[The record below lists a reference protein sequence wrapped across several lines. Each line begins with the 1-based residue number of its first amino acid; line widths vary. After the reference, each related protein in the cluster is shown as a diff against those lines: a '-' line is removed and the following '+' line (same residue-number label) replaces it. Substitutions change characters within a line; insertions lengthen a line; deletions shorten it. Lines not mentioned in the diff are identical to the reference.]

1 MINAKRDRRMKMEMI
16 KDLQETVYAMTSDD
30 YKQRF
35 IAEYAQV
42 AIRANKLSDIINRYF
57 NDALDFKLECDM
69 WLLVEQYMVMK
80 HYIENL
86 SCLLLIQHKELNRL
100 LLKKKILI
108 IILLTYLK

>member
-1 MINAKRDRRMKMEMI
+1 MEMI

-42 AIRANKLSDIINRYF
+42 VIRANKLSDVINRYF
-57 NDALDFKLECDM
+57 NDTLDFKLECDI

-80 HYIENL
+80 HYIEIL
-86 SCLLLIQHKELNRL
+86 QKRAEIE
-100 LLKKKILI
+100 KID
-108 IILLTYLK
+108 LTMIEIGPEDEDDEKL

>member
-1 MINAKRDRRMKMEMI
+1 MEMI

-42 AIRANKLSDIINRYF
+42 AIRANKLSDVINRYF
-57 NDALDFKLECDM
+57 NDTLDFKLECDI

-80 HYIENL
+80 HYIE
-86 SCLLLIQHKELNRL
+86 
-100 LLKKKILI
+100 ILQKRAEI
-108 IILLTYLK
+108 ENIDLTTIEIGPEDEDDEKGEK

>member
-1 MINAKRDRRMKMEMI
+1 MEMI

-57 NDALDFKLECDM
+57 NDALDFKLECDI

-80 HYIENL
+80 HYIEILQKRAEIENIDL
-86 SCLLLIQHKELNRL
+86 TTIEIGPEDEDDEKG
-100 LLKKKILI
+100 KK
-108 IILLTYLK
+108 

>member
-1 MINAKRDRRMKMEMI
+1 MEMI

-42 AIRANKLSDIINRYF
+42 AIRANKLSDVINKYF
-57 NDALDFKLECDM
+57 NDALDFKLECGI

-80 HYIENL
+80 HYIEILQKRAEIENINL
-86 SCLLLIQHKELNRL
+86 TMIEVGPKDKDDEKG
-100 LLKKKILI
+100 KK
-108 IILLTYLK
+108 

>member
-1 MINAKRDRRMKMEMI
+1 MEMI
-16 KDLQETVYAMTSDD
+16 KDLQETVYAMTSDN

-57 NDALDFKLECDM
+57 NDTLDFKLECGI

-80 HYIENL
+80 HYIESL
-86 SCLLLIQHKELNRL
+86 QKRAEI
-100 LLKKKILI
+100 
-108 IILLTYLK
+108 

>member
-1 MINAKRDRRMKMEMI
+1 MEMI

-42 AIRANKLSDIINRYF
+42 AIRANKLSDVINRYF
-57 NDALDFKLECDM
+57 NDTLDFKLECDV

-80 HYIENL
+80 HYIE
-86 SCLLLIQHKELNRL
+86 
-100 LLKKKILI
+100 ILQKRAEI
-108 IILLTYLK
+108 ENIDLTTIEIGPENEDDEKL

>member
-1 MINAKRDRRMKMEMI
+1 MEMI
-16 KDLQETVYAMTSDD
+16 KNLQETVYAMTSDD

-57 NDALDFKLECDM
+57 NDALDFKLECGI

-80 HYIENL
+80 HYIEILQKRAEIENINL
-86 SCLLLIQHKELNRL
+86 TMIEVRPKDKDDEKG
-100 LLKKKILI
+100 KK
-108 IILLTYLK
+108 

>member
-1 MINAKRDRRMKMEMI
+1 MEMI

-42 AIRANKLSDIINRYF
+42 AIRANKLSDVINKYF
-57 NDALDFKLECDM
+57 NDTLDFKLECDI

-80 HYIENL
+80 HYIE
-86 SCLLLIQHKELNRL
+86 
-100 LLKKKILI
+100 ILQKRAEI
-108 IILLTYLK
+108 ENIDLTTIEIGPEDEDDEKL

>member
-1 MINAKRDRRMKMEMI
+1 MKMEMI

-35 IAEYAQV
+35 IAEYAQM

-57 NDALDFKLECDM
+57 NDALDFKLECDI

-80 HYIENL
+80 HYIE
-86 SCLLLIQHKELNRL
+86 
-100 LLKKKILI
+100 ILQKRAEI
-108 IILLTYLK
+108 ENIDLTTIEIGPEDEDDEKL

>member
-1 MINAKRDRRMKMEMI
+1 MEMI

-42 AIRANKLSDIINRYF
+42 AIRANKLSDVINRYF
-57 NDALDFKLECDM
+57 NDTLDFKLECGI

-80 HYIENL
+80 HYIEILQKRAEIENINL
-86 SCLLLIQHKELNRL
+86 TMIEVGPKDKDDEKG
-100 LLKKKILI
+100 KK
-108 IILLTYLK
+108 

>member
-1 MINAKRDRRMKMEMI
+1 MEMI

-57 NDALDFKLECDM
+57 YDALDF
-69 WLLVEQYMVMK
+69 
-80 HYIENL
+80 
-86 SCLLLIQHKELNRL
+86 
-100 LLKKKILI
+100 
-108 IILLTYLK
+108 

>member
-1 MINAKRDRRMKMEMI
+1 MKMEMI

-42 AIRANKLSDIINRYF
+42 VIRANKLSDVINRYF
-57 NDALDFKLECDM
+57 NDTLDFKLECDI

-80 HYIENL
+80 HYIEIL
-86 SCLLLIQHKELNRL
+86 QKRAEIE
-100 LLKKKILI
+100 KID
-108 IILLTYLK
+108 LTMIEIGPEDEDDEKL

>member
-1 MINAKRDRRMKMEMI
+1 MKMEMI
-16 KDLQETVYAMTSDD
+16 KDLQETVYAMTSDN

-57 NDALDFKLECDM
+57 NDALYFKLECGI

-80 HYIENL
+80 HYIEIL
-86 SCLLLIQHKELNRL
+86 QKRA
-100 LLKKKILI
+100 KIENI
-108 IILLTYLK
+108 DLTMIEVGPKDKDDEKR

>member
-1 MINAKRDRRMKMEMI
+1 MEMI

-57 NDALDFKLECDM
+57 NDTLDFKLECGI

-80 HYIENL
+80 HYIEIL
-86 SCLLLIQHKELNRL
+86 QKRA
-100 LLKKKILI
+100 KIENI
-108 IILLTYLK
+108 DLTMIEVGPKDKDDEKW

>member
-1 MINAKRDRRMKMEMI
+1 MEMI

-42 AIRANKLSDIINRYF
+42 VIRANKLSDVINRYF
-57 NDALDFKLECDM
+57 NDTLDFKLECDI

-80 HYIENL
+80 HYIEILQKRAEIENIDL
-86 SCLLLIQHKELNRL
+86 TTI
-100 LLKKKILI
+100 KIGPEDEDDEKL
-108 IILLTYLK
+108 